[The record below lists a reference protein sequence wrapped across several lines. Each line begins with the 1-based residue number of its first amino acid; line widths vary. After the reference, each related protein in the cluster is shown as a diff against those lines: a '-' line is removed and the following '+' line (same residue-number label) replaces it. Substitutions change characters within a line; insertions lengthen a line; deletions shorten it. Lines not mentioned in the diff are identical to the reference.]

1 MNLKLSLDKAQEAYK
16 KANEDQKA
24 LLIDLYG
31 AEHFLISI
39 KDRLKGYESACAI
52 LGRQQLILADFTKGR
67 NDKQAKR
74 EFSRHRISTCIEAV
88 NEGWIPDFDNTNQVK
103 YYIWMYGKKSGFS
116 SCVANHCY
124 GTEVGSDLHIETRE
138 KAELIE
144 KICREDYIEY
154 LF

>member
-16 KANEDQKA
+16 KATEDQKE

-31 AEHFLISI
+31 AEHFLTSV

-52 LGRQQLILADFTKGR
+52 LGKTPLTIDSFSFLGSV
-67 NDKQAKR
+67 QAKKQ
-74 EFSRHRISTCIEAV
+74 FARHKVVTGFEAI
-88 NEGWIPDFDNTNQVK
+88 NEGWMPDYDNTSQTK
-103 YYIWMYGKKSGFS
+103 YEIWVEGKKSGFS
-116 SCVANHCY
+116 SGVSRCFIHASVSSDMVA
-124 GTEVGSDLHIETRE
+124 ETRE

-144 KICREDYIEY
+144 KVFKQDLIDY